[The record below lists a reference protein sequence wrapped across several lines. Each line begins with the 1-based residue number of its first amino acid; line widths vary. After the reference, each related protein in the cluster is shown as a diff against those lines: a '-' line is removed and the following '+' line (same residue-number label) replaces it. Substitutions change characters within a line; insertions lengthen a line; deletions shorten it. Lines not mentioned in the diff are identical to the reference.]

1 VSEAPLPMPEL
12 VRRIEEVLAEP
23 VYFREVLDAT
33 QSFRYRDILVAWSE
47 VRRRHALLRDERGR
61 YQLAPSST

>member
-1 VSEAPLPMPEL
+1 MTGVAPPTPEI

-33 QSFRYRDILVAWSE
+33 ASYRYRDVLAAWSE
-47 VRRRHALLRDERGR
+47 VRTRHALQRDERGR
-61 YQLAPSST
+61 YWLGGA

>member
-1 VSEAPLPMPEL
+1 MTDVALPAPEI

-33 QSFRYRDILVAWSE
+33 AAHRYRDVLAAWSE
-47 VRRRHALLRDERGR
+47 VRRRHALQRDERGR
-61 YQLAPSST
+61 YCLARD

>member
-1 VSEAPLPMPEL
+1 MTDVASPASEL

-33 QSFRYRDILVAWSE
+33 VTHRYRDVLTAWSE
-47 VRRRHALLRDERGR
+47 VRKRHALQRDERGR
-61 YQLAPSST
+61 YCLPRP